1 MFSIKKFRV
10 ILFSQTQRRSRSLSP
25 TSTPRPH
32 PPRRSR
38 STERLEEYDDDD
50 EWIFDPMIDEILKHH
65 EPELTGSSKIRQ
77 VPLLWVDVIYLLGC
91 CHRNNFAVQLRFAL
105 IAFNESNCA
114 QK

>member
-1 MFSIKKFRV
+1 MGRKSLHANTNQSYIETNHNRKTLTNKKV
-10 ILFSQTQRRSRSLSP
+10 TLVNCQNMDLAKPKSGVPGLGCSKP
-25 TSTPRPH
+25 
-32 PPRRSR
+32 
-38 STERLEEYDDDD
+38 D
-50 EWIFDPMIDEILKHH
+50 HH

-91 CHRNNFAVQLRFAL
+91 CHRNNFAVQLWFAL

>member
-1 MFSIKKFRV
+1 MLLSVSAAVESIAVNSDLENIKRRV
-10 ILFSQTQRRSRSLSP
+10 
-25 TSTPRPH
+25 
-32 PPRRSR
+32 
-38 STERLEEYDDDD
+38 Y
-50 EWIFDPMIDEILKHH
+50 KHH

-91 CHRNNFAVQLRFAL
+91 CHRNKFAVQLWFAL